1 MISKHHHRAITRL
14 AALALG
20 VAAMSGTIG
29 SARAGELV
37 AGVTAALTGPI
48 AGTYAPVVEA
58 LRAWADH
65 VNARGGPNKIRLIVL
80 DDSGQA
86 SKAAANAKRLV
97 TQENVTLL
105 INSSLSS
112 TYAPMLG
119 VAKRGK
125 VPVWFAGSVC
135 PPDTYPPKPDPALFC
150 STSFGA
156 SYDSR
161 MALGFIKQNASGPV
175 KLGFSA
181 MSIPLS
187 RNEVGYAATEA
198 KKMGMGTTE
207 QQIIPPPTADYTPF
221 ATKIKDQGANWVYSW
236 APWVTQI
243 RTLDALRKLGW
254 SGDYIAYAHINAED
268 ELERV
273 KDGKFYV
280 FGANAMFRDNLPVHA
295 ELRAVAQRAKL
306 KYPITQLT
314 EGFISGMIL
323 EAIAAKAG
331 AKPTRA
337 SVLAAM
343 GKLDVDLKGLRGGP
357 IQWTA
362 SNHFRARQ
370 SYRVYRFDP
379 AKGAIERVQDW
390 TAFDV
395 K

>member
-1 MISKHHHRAITRL
+1 MVRRL
-14 AALALG
+14 R
-20 VAAMSGTIG
+20 VP
-29 SARAGELV
+29 ARHLPA
-37 AGVTAALTGPI
+37 
-48 AGTYAPVVEA
+48 
-58 LRAWADH
+58 
-65 VNARGGPNKIRLIVL
+65 
-80 DDSGQA
+80 
-86 SKAAANAKRLV
+86 
-97 TQENVTLL
+97 
-105 INSSLSS
+105 
-112 TYAPMLG
+112 
-119 VAKRGK
+119 
-125 VPVWFAGSVC
+125 
-135 PPDTYPPKPDPALFC
+135 KPDPALFC

-295 ELRAVAQRAKL
+295 ELRAVAQKAKL

-362 SNHFRARQ
+362 SNHFRGKQ

-379 AKGAIERVQDW
+379 AKGAIVRVQDW